1 MGFRRIRMG
10 CGAAL
15 LTALIA
21 GVEPAPAQVRN
32 AINLSQ
38 GGADMAISGASP
50 GAGMGEAVAVGDLNR
65 DGLADLI
72 VGAPGTNASGRVRAG
87 AVYVVYGRSGSPP
100 SVVDFADAT
109 LSTTEILGG
118 EAGWGLGA
126 SVAVGDLNGDGFAD
140 LIAGAPDASPGG
152 RAGAGSVFVVYG
164 RSGSLPQKMDLTA
177 TDDGVAR
184 LDGEA
189 AGDGFGR
196 AVAAGNVNGDG
207 FADLIAGAPGAD
219 PGGKTNAGQAYLY
232 YGGATLTEPV
242 RIAGGA
248 AGDGLGSSAGVG
260 DLNRDGLDE
269 AVLGAPDATPV
280 GGPAAGIVYALAG
293 RPTPLPARLDLG
305 ASPAGLSR
313 VMGDR
318 PRDRAGSAITVGDVN
333 GDGVGDLIVGARLAD
348 PPGGFNAG
356 AVYVIYG
363 KTGNTISDVDL
374 NGAPAGVTRILGERA
389 NDLTGQSVA
398 VGDLNKDGFGDVTLG
413 APGSFLTD
421 DRESETPGKVFVVSG
436 RAAMP
441 PVIDLSAG
449 PGMVSRIVGA
459 SAYLPNTGSSDRT
472 GQSVAA
478 GDLNGDGFADLIA
491 GAPGADPAGRIDAGK
506 VYMIVAG
513 PRPDL
518 RVASAGLTFGNV
530 VVGQSKQLTVAVTNA
545 GTATLF
551 INTLTVNTPQFRVQP
566 PGPYALNAGDSLLVA
581 VTFAPSAA
589 GPQSGTL
596 TLTASN
602 DPAKG
607 FVSLSLSGTGAQ
619 PDIDAPPSLSFG
631 RVALGAPAVSTLQIA
646 NLGAS
651 DLTVRKITASDS
663 QFVAQPDS
671 ILIPAGAKLRVTVI
685 FTPKV
690 LGATSATLRLL
701 SDDPDEGSVT
711 VALTGSAASPRAAT
725 SASRLS
731 FGSVLIGASFAVK
744 LTVSNL
750 GDADLSVTRLASDSP
765 QFTVFP
771 TAFTVGPGKAQD
783 VTVTFTPTASGPQAG
798 ALTLSANDPVNP
810 TLTVA
815 VAGDGGRQPAI
826 ALSATQF
833 NFGAVDVGAWRD
845 TSLYVYNRGDGILA
859 VTSVTPSDTQFVA
872 QPDSFTVA
880 GKDSIRVTVRFSP
893 KSGKDLSAALLM
905 TNNDPTSRSAIVT
918 LSGRGVL
925 RVASAVS
932 APSLDF
938 GEVEVGARKTLTLTV
953 HSRGNAPLVV
963 RAITSSDTQFVA
975 RPDSFTVAGG
985 DSARID
991 ISFSPAAL
999 RDVSAALT
1007 ILTNDFSRG
1016 AIPVSLAGSG
1026 ARPLRLSLDLNP
1038 ASGDQG
1044 ATADTVQVKSCSAS
1058 LALYVANALNLSA
1071 FHITLK
1077 LPGQLL
1083 FKSFSDVGAGEDN
1096 FLRSA
1101 GGGLTLSASQTGP
1114 NTVRVTGALSN
1125 PTLATAPDGGGLL
1138 TVLQFDT
1145 FNPAEGFARSDS
1157 ALISVEQAV
1166 FTRLV
1171 NAGPDTLRDA
1181 ATAKLIFSALS
1192 GDGNADGVVD
1202 TEDFF
1207 ILTAAFGA
1215 TKGTPDYNPACDL
1228 NRDGVIDLTD
1238 FFMFSDRMGTRV
1250 VSCRKL
1256 MP

>member
-1 MGFRRIRMG
+1 MI
-10 CGAAL
+10 
-15 LTALIA
+15 
-21 GVEPAPAQVRN
+21 
-32 AINLSQ
+32 
-38 GGADMAISGASP
+38 
-50 GAGMGEAVAVGDLNR
+50 
-65 DGLADLI
+65 
-72 VGAPGTNASGRVRAG
+72 GAPGTNVSGKLRAG

-109 LSTTEILGG
+109 LSATEVLGG
-118 EAGWGLGA
+118 EAGGGLGA

-152 RAGAGSVFVVYG
+152 KAGAGSVFVIYG
-164 RSGSLPQKMDLTA
+164 RSGSLPQRMDLSTA
-177 TDDGVAR
+177 TDGVVR

-196 AVAAGNVNGDG
+196 AVAAGNPNGDG
-207 FADLIAGAPGAD
+207 FADLLAGAPGAD
-219 PGGKTNAGQAYLY
+219 PGGKASAGQAYLY
-232 YGGATLTEPV
+232 YGGAILSNPV
-242 RIAGGA
+242 RISGGA
-248 AGDGLGSSAGVG
+248 AGDALGSSVGAG

-269 AVLGAPDATPV
+269 LLLGAPDATPV

-318 PRDRAGSAITVGDVN
+318 PRDRTGSAIAVGDVN
-333 GDGVGDLIVGARLAD
+333 GDGIGDLIVGARLAD

-356 AVYVIYG
+356 AVYVILG
-363 KTGNTISDVDL
+363 KAGNTISDVDL
-374 NGAPAGVTRILGERA
+374 NGAPPGVTRILGERA

-398 VGDLNKDGFGDVTLG
+398 VGDLNRDGFGDVVLG

-436 RAAMP
+436 RAALP

-449 PGMVSRIVGA
+449 PTMVSRIVGA

-478 GDLNGDGFADLIA
+478 GDLNGDGFADLLA
-491 GAPGADPAGRIDAGK
+491 GAPGADPAGRVDAGK
-506 VYMIVAG
+506 AYLILAG

-518 RVASAGLTFGNV
+518 RVASAGLAFGNV
-530 VVGQSKQLTVAVTNA
+530 VVGQSRHLTVAVTNA
-545 GTATLF
+545 GTATLLL
-551 INTLTVNTPQFRVQP
+551 NTLTVNTPQFRVQP

-589 GPQSGTL
+589 GPQAGTL
-596 TLTASN
+596 TLTTSN

-619 PDIDAPPSLSFG
+619 PDIDAPPSLAFG
-631 RVALGAPAVSTLQIA
+631 RVALGAPAVSTLLIS
-646 NLGAS
+646 NLGTS

-671 ILIPAGAKLRVTVI
+671 ILVPAGARLRVTVI

-690 LGATSATLRLL
+690 LGPASATLTLL
-701 SDDPDEGSVT
+701 SDDPDEGTVT

-750 GDADLSVTRLASDSP
+750 GDADLSVTRLASDNP

-771 TAFTVGPGKAQD
+771 TAFTVPPGKAQD
-783 VTVTFTPTASGPQAG
+783 VTVTFAPTASGPQSG
-798 ALTLSANDPVNP
+798 TLTLSANDPVNP
-810 TLTVA
+810 ALAVTVT
-815 VAGDGGRQPAI
+815 GDGGRQPAI
-826 ALSATQF
+826 ALSATQL

-845 TSLYVYNRGDGILA
+845 TTLYVHNRGDGILS

-872 QPDSFTVA
+872 RPDSFTVA
-880 GKDSIRVTVRFSP
+880 GKDSVKITVRFSP

-932 APSLDF
+932 VSSLDF
-938 GEVEVGARKTLTLTV
+938 GEVEVGTKKTLTLTL
-953 HSRGNAPLVV
+953 HSRGNAPLII
-963 RAITSSDTQFVA
+963 RSITSSDTQFVA
-975 RPDSFTVAGG
+975 RPDSLTVAGG
-985 DSARID
+985 DSARIAVT
-991 ISFSPAAL
+991 FSPAAL
-999 RDVSAALT
+999 SDVSAALT
-1007 ILTNDFSRG
+1007 VLTNDFSRG

-1038 ASGDQG
+1038 ARGDQG
-1044 ATADTVQVKSCSAS
+1044 ATADTVQTRSCSAS
-1058 LALYVANALNLSA
+1058 VALYVANALNLSA
-1071 FHITLK
+1071 FSVTLK
-1077 LPGQLL
+1077 IPGQLM
-1083 FKSFSDVGAGEDN
+1083 FRSFSDVGAGEDN

-1138 TVLQFDT
+1138 AALQFDT
-1145 FNPAEGFARSDS
+1145 FSPAEGLARGDA

-1171 NAGPDTLRDA
+1171 NTGPDTLRD
-1181 ATAKLIFSALS
+1181 TAPARIVFSNLP

-1202 TEDFF
+1202 NEDFF

-1215 TKGTPDYNPACDL
+1215 TKGTPDYTPACDL
-1228 NRDGVIDLTD
+1228 NLDGVIDLTD

-1250 VSCRKL
+1250 ASCRKL
-1256 MP
+1256 GP